1 MIRWQQ
7 LFHIS
12 FSQYD
17 FWIFD
22 MYFIYFFS
30 ISGILSTTRQ
40 PNTTALIG
48 KQIMQRIWALKIKF
62 TKNSIQN
69 SLQFSYI
76 SIISCWK
83 SGDRSFIRLILDFT
97 SSRLCGD
104 KTGLFQDPI
113 DCRYFFDCN
122 DFYAFRLRC
131 SPGTFFNDITKQCDF
146 PDTIPRCQKQMNS
159 DL

>member
-1 MIRWQQ
+1 MAAIV
-7 LFHIS
+7 S
-12 FSQYD
+12 
-17 FWIFD
+17 
-22 MYFIYFFS
+22 YFIFSVWLLNFRYVFYILFS

-83 SGDRSFIRLILDFT
+83 SVDRSFIRLILDFT
-97 SSRLCGD
+97 SSWLCGD
-104 KTGLFQDPI
+104 KTGLFPDPI
-113 DCRYFFDCN
+113 DCPYFDCN
-122 DFYAFRLRC
+122 EFYVFRLWC
-131 SPGTFFNDITKQCDF
+131 SPGTFFYDITKQCDF
-146 PDTIPRCQKQMNS
+146 PDNIPRCQKQMNS

>member
-1 MIRWQQ
+1 MVRWQQ

-17 FWIFD
+17 FWILD
-22 MYFIYFFS
+22 KYFIYVFPLRNFIYYS
-30 ISGILSTTRQ
+30 
-40 PNTTALIG
+40 PAYTTALIG

-83 SGDRSFIRLILDFT
+83 SVDRSFIRLILDFT
-97 SSRLCGD
+97 SSWLCDD
-104 KTGLFQDPI
+104 KTGLFPDPI
-113 DCRYFFDCN
+113 DCPYFDCN
-122 DFYAFRLRC
+122 EFYVFRLRC

-146 PDTIPRCQKQMNS
+146 PNNIPRCQKQMNS